1 MFDAITEKDVLTV
14 YEQLKNRYDLVL
26 TTTGTLEGYSM
37 DCPIVVGEAN
47 GLIVMGNEGKGVSPA
62 VSALINRRLYV
73 PNFPPERET
82 TESLNVAIATA
93 VVCAEFRRRTINVG

>member
-47 GLIVMGNEGKGVSPA
+47 GLIVELYAYEGDFILDIKDAERTKGTHGHPLDVDDAIDWIVEFMEGKSDYILHP
-62 VSALINRRLYV
+62 
-73 PNFPPERET
+73 
-82 TESLNVAIATA
+82 
-93 VVCAEFRRRTINVG
+93 FRQV